1 MQMQNEHGGE
11 SQQPEPG
18 SPWSATGSEH
28 DGSDA
33 AAASSAGSSAEPG
46 HGGWDDASQGAPGAG
61 APGWNATIPFSPG
74 DGQPGPY
81 GFGSPSGPA
90 GDDRGPGA
98 PHPGFG
104 PAGYGQGGAPA
115 DPYGAG
121 GYGPSGQ
128 YGDARQPGGYGQDG
142 QPGGYGQARQPGGY
156 AQDGQPGGYAR
167 GSQPGGYGQA
177 GQPGGYPQGGQP
189 GGYGQGGQAGGY
201 GPGGQPGGYGP
212 GGYGPGGY
220 GPAGGGYGPGGYQP
234 PGGYGMPGD
243 YLQQPPPPRRRMTGM
258 VAYIAVAAVAAVAG
272 AGTVLLADQ
281 ASHNS
286 AQTPAAGQP
295 ANPFGGSQP
304 STNPFGGG
312 SNQAPS
318 GTGNPAVSAATL
330 QSVKAAVQPGIVDIT
345 SSLTYQGG
353 TAAGTGMIISKS
365 GLVLTNNHVIEGST
379 GLVAHVVA
387 TGQRFQ
393 AKFLGYNKSDDVAV
407 IQLVGASNLKPVPLG
422 NSGAV
427 KVGDGVIAL
436 GNAGG
441 TGGTTVVS
449 GAITGLNESITA
461 SDDGSDNSE
470 KLTDMLRT
478 NANIVPGDSGGP
490 LANTAGKVIGMDTAA
505 ATGSFSNGQPGNVG
519 FAIPINRALRI
530 ANQIAAGHA
539 GSGVTIG
546 STGFLGVLVPAGKA
560 STASDPAQ
568 QRSLQIAADEQG
580 EGGAAPPAAGLSCLP
595 NNQESG
601 IPARVA
607 PASSGALVLGSL
619 CGTPS
624 ATAGLVPGDVITSV
638 GGHAV
643 TTPSSLTGIMA
654 ALRSGTKVSV
664 TWETLSGGSQTS
676 SLTLLPAPPA

>member
-1 MQMQNEHGGE
+1 MQNEHGGE

-28 DGSDA
+28 DGDDA

-46 HGGWDDASQGAPGAG
+46 HGGWDDVSPGAPGAG
-61 APGWNATIPFSPG
+61 GQGWNATIPFNPG
-74 DGQPGPY
+74 DGRPGSY

-90 GDDRGPGA
+90 GDDRASGA
-98 PHPGFG
+98 PHPGYG
-104 PAGYGQGGAPA
+104 PSGYGQGGSPA
-115 DPYGAG
+115 DAYGPG

-128 YGDARQPGGYGQDG
+128 YGDARQPGGYGQPG
-142 QPGGYGQARQPGGY
+142 QPGGY
-156 AQDGQPGGYAR
+156 
-167 GSQPGGYGQA
+167 SQA
-177 GQPGGYPQGGQP
+177 GQPGGYSQGGQP
-189 GGYGQGGQAGGY
+189 GGYGQGGQPGRYAQ
-201 GPGGQPGGYGP
+201 GGQPGGYGQGGQGGYGQGGQP
-212 GGYGPGGY
+212 GGYGYGGGGY

-243 YLQQPPPPRRRMTGM
+243 YLQQPPAPRRRMTGM

-281 ASHNS
+281 ASNNS
-286 AQTPAAGQP
+286 AQAPAAGQP

-312 SNQAPS
+312 SSQAPS

-519 FAIPINRALRI
+519 FAIPINRALKI
-530 ANQIAAGHA
+530 ANQIIAGNS

-580 EGGAAPPAAGLSCLP
+580 GSGAAPPAAGSGCLP

-601 IPARVA
+601 IPAQVA

-654 ALRSGTKVSV
+654 GLRSGAKISV
-664 TWETLSGGSQTS
+664 TWETLSGGTQTKPM
-676 SLTLLPAPPA
+676 TLLPAPPG